1 MKFKT
6 TAVILS
12 LLLASMVIITGTKI
26 VVRPGMDSGQEIKVV
41 TSFYPVYI
49 IALNLTEGTDIHLE
63 NLTEPTSGCLHDYQL
78 RPQDMVTLEGADL
91 FLINGGG
98 MESFLDS
105 VMENYPELEVAE
117 ACSGIEL
124 LSSEEEAHGD
134 HDHDHDHGEY
144 NAHAWLSPERY
155 LQQIENLTEALCRIS
170 PENAARIRSNG
181 VKYKDKVRE
190 LKEKMESELSG
201 IVHRDVILFHDS
213 FAYFADEFDLHVV
226 KTIVVEGDTALS
238 AGEISEIVD
247 LIQQAGVK
255 VLFCE
260 EQYSTRLAEEISKE
274 TDARL
279 YVLDTCVRGEY
290 KTDAYLEAMEKNLVL
305 LKEALKES

>member
-1 MKFKT
+1 
-6 TAVILS
+6 
-12 LLLASMVIITGTKI
+12 
-26 VVRPGMDSGQEIKVV
+26 
-41 TSFYPVYI
+41 
-49 IALNLTEGTDIHLE
+49 
-63 NLTEPTSGCLHDYQL
+63 
-78 RPQDMVTLEGADL
+78 
-91 FLINGGG
+91 
-98 MESFLDS
+98 
-105 VMENYPELEVAE
+105 
-117 ACSGIEL
+117 
-124 LSSEEEAHGD
+124 
-134 HDHDHDHGEY
+134 
-144 NAHAWLSPERY
+144 
-155 LQQIENLTEALCRIS
+155 
-170 PENAARIRSNG
+170 
-181 VKYKDKVRE
+181 
-190 LKEKMESELSG
+190 MESELSG